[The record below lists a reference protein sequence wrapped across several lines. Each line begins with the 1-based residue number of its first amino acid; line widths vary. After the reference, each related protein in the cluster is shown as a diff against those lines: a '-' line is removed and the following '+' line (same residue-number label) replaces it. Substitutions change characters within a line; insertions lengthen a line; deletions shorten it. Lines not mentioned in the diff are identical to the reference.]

1 MEKNLTTEWSFLK
14 APYEELSSKYKT
26 HKCKVEKELSFV
38 LSHLKTM
45 KNHSNNLDRNHSM
58 AAISALK
65 SRLQSFSLLLPS
77 FHHTEDEWLSN
88 YESRLNFIAS
98 PSFST
103 TKLSKF
109 LIDYFT
115 RQNQFEV
122 AQSIASEF
130 SLEASSDL
138 YFFEKAEKIMKDLRE
153 KDLNSALEWCNE
165 HKSKLHKIRSKL
177 EFELKLQKFLEYVKG
192 QNYSG
197 GILYARGQLS
207 KFVERQAE
215 IQKALMLLLVGN
227 RLEEYEEYR
236 DLVDEGRWDI
246 LIQLFKCEMK
256 RVYGFTTDSLIEIYL
271 RAGIISIKT
280 PLCEKDNKVR
290 TCPTCNSELQKLS
303 KCVPYACH
311 SQTSIICRI
320 LGTPIDEFN
329 PPVVLPNGQ
338 LYSEQGV
345 KKIMEGDKIKCPVTG
360 SVYSANQI
368 TRVFIV

>member
-1 MEKNLTTEWSFLK
+1 MEQNLTTEWSFLK

-45 KNHSNNLDRNHSM
+45 KNHSNNLDRNQSM

-65 SRLQSFSLLLPS
+65 SRLQSFSLSLPS
-77 FHHTEDEWLSN
+77 LHHTEDEWLSN
-88 YESRLNFIAS
+88 YESRLNFISS

-115 RQNQFEV
+115 RQNKFEV

-130 SLEASSDL
+130 SLQAYSDL
-138 YFFEKAEKIMKDLRE
+138 YFFQKAEKIMNDLKE
-153 KDLNSALEWCNE
+153 KDLSLALEWCNE
-165 HKSKLHKIRSKL
+165 HKSKLHKIRSRL
-177 EFELKLQKFLEYVKG
+177 EFELKLQKFLEFVKV

-207 KFVERQAE
+207 KFVEYREE

-227 RLEEYEEYR
+227 RLDEYEEYR
-236 DLVDEGRWDI
+236 ALTGESRWDM
-246 LIQLFKCEMK
+246 LIELFKCEMK

-290 TCPTCNSELQKLS
+290 NCPTCNSEFQKLG

-311 SQTSIICRI
+311 SHTSIICRI
-320 LGTPIDEFN
+320 LGTPINEFN

-338 LYSEQGV
+338 LYSEQGA
-345 KKIMEGDKIKCPVTG
+345 KKIVEDEKIRCPVTG
-360 SVYSANQI
+360 SVYSVNQI
-368 TRVFIV
+368 SKVFIL